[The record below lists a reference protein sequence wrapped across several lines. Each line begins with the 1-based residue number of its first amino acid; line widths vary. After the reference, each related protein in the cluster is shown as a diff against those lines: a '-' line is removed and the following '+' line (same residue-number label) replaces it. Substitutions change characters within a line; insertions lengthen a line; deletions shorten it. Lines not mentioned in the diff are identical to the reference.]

1 MTAPR
6 GWLPH
11 ESSGPWAA
19 AIGVAA
25 LAAALSQTPPA
36 VADGM
41 YAGRL
46 YPALQAALTGTSN
59 ILPLAVFDVAC
70 GALAGVLVVIWWRA
84 VRAWRTTRSWR
95 PFATATAR
103 TLLAAAGA
111 VLWFQLVWGLNY
123 ARPPLDVRLALPAGG
138 PTAGEVAALLIRA
151 VAGANADHA
160 AAHAAGFPGPR
171 DVPEALA
178 AALHEVER
186 ADGRSRPS
194 TPGRPK
200 LTLLAPYFRIAGVD
214 GLTAPVALET
224 LLNPDLTGPERPFTL
239 AHEWAHLAGY
249 APEADANF
257 VAVRAV
263 MRAGVAARYSGWL
276 FLLGETARQ
285 APGEQRR
292 AALTALAAGP
302 RDDLAAIEQ
311 RARAQI
317 DVVQRLGWRVYDGYL
332 RSQGVTEGVRSY
344 SRVVELLVRFER
356 AGQPF
361 PGSSLGP
368 SR

>member
-1 MTAPR
+1 
-6 GWLPH
+6 L
-11 ESSGPWAA
+11 
-19 AIGVAA
+19 
-25 LAAALSQTPPA
+25 
-36 VADGM
+36 
-41 YAGRL
+41 
-46 YPALQAALTGTSN
+46 LT
-59 ILPLAVFDVAC
+59 
-70 GALAGVLVVIWWRA
+70 
-84 VRAWRTTRSWR
+84 
-95 PFATATAR
+95 
-103 TLLAAAGA
+103 
-111 VLWFQLVWGLNY
+111 
-123 ARPPLDVRLALPAGG
+123 
-138 PTAGEVAALLIRA
+138 RA

-171 DVPEALA
+171 DVPATLA

-186 ADGRSRPS
+186 ADGRPRPT

-200 LTLLAPYFRIAGVD
+200 LTLLAPYFRMAGVD

-224 LLNPDLTGPERPFTL
+224 LLNPDLIGPERPFTL

-263 MRAGVAARYSGWL
+263 MGAGVAARYSGWL

-285 APGEQRR
+285 APPEPRR

-302 RDDLAAIEQ
+302 REDLAAIER
-311 RARAQI
+311 RAAAQI

-332 RSQGVTEGVRSY
+332 RSQGVTEGLRSY

-361 PGSSLGP
+361 LGP
-368 SR
+368 SLGSSR